1 MKKAP
6 AYLFLLTGL
15 VLSWSC
21 GERVETIGRPFPPLI
36 DDGVA
41 MLRMNSLADQPL
53 FSGEWSVPRL
63 GYDRT
68 FIRTLRKPGGSF
80 VFRAR
85 QKEDY
90 ILQVRSR
97 GWSRGAFVGIRD
109 ARFPLDK
116 DDSEFVVG
124 EESIEP
130 GTNKVAFSVEDEL
143 AVSSVRVFPRRISGL
158 VGADRAPDR
167 GDTLFMPGSLR
178 YYIKPLP
185 GERLLLSM
193 ATGREGMTDVRIVIR
208 TESREI
214 ETKSRVR
221 SDKDF
226 VIRPVP
232 GEFQEIEVLPRPP
245 RAGFVKIGK
254 SILVQ
259 ERRSGTLRRIRK
271 AARGKSVL
279 IILLDSAR
287 ADHVGTMGYPRR
299 TTPYIDLLARGSW
312 VFPDTLTEAA
322 FTLASATTLHTGLP
336 PDFHRVLS
344 TFTSSLG
351 PKQTTLA
358 ELFRKKGYYT
368 AAISAN
374 PYFGKAYN
382 HDRGFAEFIE
392 LFEGAKQVLAG
403 DFVKPFR
410 GALEKGRGKPFFIYL
425 HLREP
430 HHDYLMPPPYLG
442 TFQRGYLAQSD
453 ELLARTQEIL
463 GGSKR
468 SDEDLVLLRDLYDEN
483 LLYADSVSGEIL
495 SVLKEFK
502 LDEQTIKII
511 TSDHGEGLGEHGMI
525 GHNVDLQREGI
536 QIPLIVRVPGI
547 RPERISRPAISSD
560 VTITLAG
567 LFDLEFPYGR
577 PTSGLSLFDLPSE
590 RRRLT
595 RALNSNDGFPGF
607 MVEQYPFRM
616 ILFFPDTRRDAEL
629 FDLRRDPGQMNP
641 LPAEG
646 LAADTLRFIVRAH
659 LKSSETDPSVSGPA
673 NLREKDLENL
683 KSLGYINQ

>member
-1 MKKAP
+1 MNKAS
-6 AYLFLLTGL
+6 AYLALLTGL
-15 VLSWSC
+15 VLFWSC
-21 GERVETIGRPFPPLI
+21 GERVEMVGRPFPPLLE
-36 DDGVA
+36 DGVA
-41 MLRMNSLADQPL
+41 MMRMNSLADQSS

-63 GYDRT
+63 GRDRT
-68 FIRTLRKPGGSF
+68 FIRTLRKPGGSL

-97 GWSRGAFVGIRD
+97 GWGRGAFVGIRD
-109 ARFPLDK
+109 ARFPLDTE
-116 DDSEFVVG
+116 DSEFVVSA
-124 EESIEP
+124 EAIEP
-130 GTNKVAFSVEDEL
+130 GTNEVAFSVEDEL
-143 AVSSVRVFPRRISGL
+143 AVSSIRVFPRRISGL
-158 VGADRAPDR
+158 VGADRAP
-167 GDTLFMPGSLR
+167 GDGNILFMPGSLK

-185 GERLLLSM
+185 GERLLLSLE
-193 ATGREGMTDVRIVIR
+193 TGHKGLTDVRIVIR
-208 TESREI
+208 TASREI
-214 ETKSRVR
+214 ETKSTIR
-221 SDKDF
+221 SGKDF

-232 GEFQEIEVLPRPP
+232 GEFQEIEVLPRLP
-245 RAGFVKIGK
+245 RAGFVRIGK

-271 AARGKSVL
+271 AVRDKSVL
-279 IILLDSAR
+279 IISLDAAR
-287 ADHVGTMGYPRR
+287 ADHVGALGYPRR
-299 TTPYIDLLARGSW
+299 TTPCIDLLARGSW
-312 VFPDTLTEAA
+312 AFPDTLTEAA
-322 FTLASATTLHTGLP
+322 YTLASTTTIHTGLP

-351 PKQTTLA
+351 PKQITLA
-358 ELFRKKGYYT
+358 ELFRKKGYFT

-374 PYFGKAYN
+374 PYFGKAY
-382 HDRGFAEFIE
+382 HLDRGFAEFIE
-392 LFEGAKQVLAG
+392 LFEGARQVLAG

-410 GALEKGRGKPFFIYL
+410 EVLEKGRGKPFFIYL

-430 HHDYLMPPPYLG
+430 HQDYLMPPPYLG
-442 TFQRGYLAQSD
+442 TFQRSYLAQTD
-453 ELLARTQEIL
+453 ELRARTREIL
-463 GGSKR
+463 GGPKR
-468 SDEDLVLLRDLYDEN
+468 SNEDLVLLRDLYDES
-483 LLYADSVSGEIL
+483 LLYADSVIGEIL
-495 SVLKEFK
+495 SVLKELK
-502 LDEQTIKII
+502 IDDQTIKII

-536 QIPLIVRVPGI
+536 QIPLIVQIPGI
-547 RPERISRPAISSD
+547 RPERVSRPAISSD

-577 PTSGLSLFDLPSE
+577 STSGLSLFDLPPE

-595 RALNSNDGFPGF
+595 RALNSNGGFPGF

-616 ILFFPDTRRDAEL
+616 ILFFPDTRGNAEL
-629 FDLRRDPGQMNP
+629 FDLKRDPGQMNP

-659 LKSSETDPSVSGPA
+659 LKNSETDPSVSGPA